1 MHATARIVAAA
12 GDGGHSR
19 LPVLR
24 SEAPLL
30 VRRTGPATVHLV
42 GGAAGPLG
50 GDRLRLS
57 IEVGPGADL
66 TVGSVAATVALPPPA
81 AMVALPGAG
90 WSRTDVV
97 VEVAA
102 GGRLRWLP
110 EPLVAA
116 AGCRH
121 EAVTT
126 VDLAPDARLVWRDEL
141 VCGRHGEEPGDATL
155 RATVRLDGRPLY
167 RHDLAVGPHAPGWAG
182 GAVLGGARAYGS
194 LLVVNEPPPEVPA
207 TLMALAGPGVLAVA
221 VGPDARAVR
230 AALSPK

>member
-1 MHATARIVAAA
+1 MRATARIVAAA
-12 GDGGHSR
+12 GGR

-50 GDRLRLS
+50 GDRLRLE
-57 IEVGPGADL
+57 IVVGPAADL
-66 TVGSVAATVALPPPA
+66 TVRSVAATVALP
-81 AMVALPGAG
+81 GAG
-90 WSRTDVV
+90 AGSSRTDVV

-155 RATVRLDGRPLY
+155 RANVRLDGRPLY

-207 TLMALAGPGVLAVA
+207 TLLALAGPGVLAVA

-230 AALSPK
+230 AALTAG

>member
-1 MHATARIVAAA
+1 MRATARIVAAA
-12 GDGGHSR
+12 GDGGRTR
-19 LPVLR
+19 LTVLR
-24 SEAPLL
+24 GEVPLL

-50 GDRLRLS
+50 GDRLRLE
-57 IEVGPGADL
+57 IEVGPGAELD
-66 TVGSVAATVALPPPA
+66 VRCVAAS
-81 AMVALPGAG
+81 VALPGRNGAV
-90 WSRTDVV
+90 SRTDVV
-97 VEVAA
+97 ARVAA

-167 RHDLAVGPHAPGWAG
+167 RHELAVGPHAPGWAG

-194 LLVVNEPPPEVPA
+194 LLVVNEPPPDVSG
-207 TLMALAGPGVLAVA
+207 TVLALAGPGVLAVA
-221 VGPDARAVR
+221 VGADLHAVR
-230 AALSPK
+230 AALAPK